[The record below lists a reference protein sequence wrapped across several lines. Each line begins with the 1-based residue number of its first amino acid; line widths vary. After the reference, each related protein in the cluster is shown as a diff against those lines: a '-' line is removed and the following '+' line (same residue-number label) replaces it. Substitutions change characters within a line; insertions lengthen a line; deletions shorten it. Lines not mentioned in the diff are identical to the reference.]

1 VKDFGARVRF
11 LREQAGMSRQ
21 DLADI
26 LGVHKTAVTH
36 WELGDHGTARDPE
49 AVAAAFDMTLVE
61 FLSVKVPKTRRAS

>member
-1 VKDFGARVRF
+1 
-11 LREQAGMSRQ
+11 MSRQ

-36 WELGDHGTARDPE
+36 WELGTHSAARDVE

-61 FLSVKVPKTRRAS
+61 FLSIKVPKARRAS